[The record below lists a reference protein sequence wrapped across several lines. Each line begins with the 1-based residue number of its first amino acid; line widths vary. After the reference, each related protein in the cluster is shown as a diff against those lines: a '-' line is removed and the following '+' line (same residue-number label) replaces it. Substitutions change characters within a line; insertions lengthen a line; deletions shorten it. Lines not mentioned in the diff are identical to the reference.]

1 MPCCIMALLTVR
13 ISGWYKLRSL
23 PPPPV
28 SPPYSG
34 RSGDWVGSSKK
45 DNDMDQVG
53 SMHRYLVKGKLGES
67 RLVLRLGML
76 MNVHWTMKE
85 IR

>member
-1 MPCCIMALLTVR
+1 MPCCITALLTAR

-34 RSGDWVGSSKK
+34 RSGDRIGASKK
-45 DNDMDQVG
+45 ENDTDQVG
-53 SMHRYLVKGKLGES
+53 SMYGYLVKGKLGES
-67 RLVLRLGML
+67 RLVLRLRIL